1 MANYLSRHFSK
12 EDIQMVNK
20 YMAELLSVRVKR
32 ETDQTAATISVKMN
46 ILWFRSSPTKANV
59 LEA

>member
-1 MANYLSRHFSK
+1 
-12 EDIQMVNK
+12 
-20 YMAELLSVRVKR
+20 MAELLSVRVKR